1 MKRYIIL
8 SLCLP
13 LFLVCAEKTATIKIE
28 GMTCPLCTTA
38 IKKSL
43 KKVKGVRKAKVKLN
57 TEMATVHY
65 DENVTETALL
75 DAIKKTGYKGTIISV
90 K

>member
-1 MKRYIIL
+1 
-8 SLCLP
+8 
-13 LFLVCAEKTATIKIE
+13 
-28 GMTCPLCTTA
+28 
-38 IKKSL
+38 
-43 KKVKGVRKAKVKLN
+43 
-57 TEMATVHY
+57 MATVHY